1 MSNALR
7 TFKCEENG
15 CGAPFQVPV
24 HRGRRHHKCEAHR
37 PGGTAQTARRERV
50 RQAKATGA
58 GVGTIAAP
66 VTVATV
72 AAKATGD
79 PVADAAQAAQ
89 AAVDALAAAVAE
101 RDAQAAA
108 QAAAPAPMATVE
120 GLQHYRYPEL
130 LEDLQAG
137 NFPYLVGPA
146 GSGKT
151 TAARHAAKALGMS
164 FSFIACTPEMGEHKF
179 FGFITAGTGEY
190 KKGVTRDAWQYG
202 GLVLIDEMDKG
213 SAEAVA
219 ALNGML
225 ALPIGAEFTF
235 PDGENVPRHPDFYV
249 IAAGNTTGHGADDTY
264 VAAAQLDGSS
274 LDRFTVLEWG
284 YDESLERAMVPSEL
298 VWWAERVQTLR
309 KAAKTAGARLL
320 ITPRATEQGA
330 RLLARG
336 NTPQDRVEDRTVWK
350 ECPEDTRR
358 SVLAHV

>member
-1 MSNALR
+1 MPNKIVR
-7 TFKCEENG
+7 CTECGVTFTHPSKRGRVPQKCEL
-15 CGAPFQVPV
+15 
-24 HRGRRHHKCEAHR
+24 HRAAQSVRRD
-37 PGGTAQTARRERV
+37 RV
-50 RQAKATGA
+50 RAAKATITGP
-58 GVGTIAAP
+58 GTIASP

-79 PVADAAQAAQ
+79 PVADAAHAAQ
-89 AAVDALAAAVAE
+89 AAVDALAAAVAD

-108 QAAAPAPMATVE
+108 VAAAPAPMAAVE
-120 GLQHYRYPEL
+120 GLQHYRYAEL

-137 NFPYLVGPA
+137 NMPYLVGPA

-151 TAARHAAKALGMS
+151 TAARHAAKALGVAYA
-164 FSFIACTPEMGEHKF
+164 FIACTPDMGEHKF

-190 KKGVTRDAWQYG
+190 RKGVMRDAWQFG
-202 GLVLIDEMDKG
+202 GLVLVDEMDKG

-219 ALNGML
+219 TLNGML
-225 ALPIGAEFTF
+225 ALPVGAEFTF
-235 PDGENVPRHPDFYV
+235 PDGENVPRHPMFYV

-274 LDRFTVLEWG
+274 LDRFTVLEFG
-284 YDESLERAMVPSEL
+284 YDESLERSMVPSEL

-309 KAAKTAGARLL
+309 KAAKAAGAQLL

-336 NTPQDRVEDRTVWK
+336 NTPQDAVEDRTIWRL
-350 ECPEDTRR
+350 CPEDTRR
-358 SVLAHV
+358 AVLAHV